1 MTTKLIR
8 NARYPSRS
16 LHSAS
21 RSCWLVVLSVTGL
34 RCVPTGT
41 GRASASS
48 VIAIATTASEKKT
61 TRSAAL
67 ASTSGSSPAGLAA
80 GGPGG
85 RCSCDGSDGLIT
97 VSYSRFTA
105 DRRPLGRN
113 SPAKACQLG
122 CLNVGLIPRT
132 AAHAGRADVYPLG
145 YPGRDRQG
153 GS

>member
-16 LHSAS
+16 PHSAS
-21 RSCWLVVLSVTGL
+21 RSWWLVVPSVAAGS
-34 RCVPTGT
+34 

-80 GGPGG
+80 GVPGG
-85 RCSCDGSDGLIT
+85 DCSCDGADGLIT
-97 VSYSRFTA
+97 VSYSRFTT
-105 DRRPLGRN
+105 DRRQLGRN
-113 SPAKACQLG
+113 PPAKACQLI

-132 AAHAGRADVYPLG
+132 AAHASRADVYPLG
-145 YPGRDRQG
+145 YPGMDRQG